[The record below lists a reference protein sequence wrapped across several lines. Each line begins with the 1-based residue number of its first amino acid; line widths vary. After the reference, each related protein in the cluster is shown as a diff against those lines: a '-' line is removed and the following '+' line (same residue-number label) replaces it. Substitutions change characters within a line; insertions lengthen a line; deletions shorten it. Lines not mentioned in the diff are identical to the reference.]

1 MGFLIW
7 SSLLLTLKLV
17 LAPHISTVDSA
28 KWVSYGA
35 DIGIILISAATLLR
49 NSGSKKS
56 SFHVLLLVLSLT
68 ALIALSAVVNDA
80 SLFESLANS
89 ARTLGPLVYFFALRS
104 LRPIGARKI
113 GLVGCYVVIVSC
125 TLALIG
131 FATLP
136 NAVNR
141 DETWWPAY
149 FDGLH
154 SSSYVLFACAL
165 IGYVLLKNRV
175 YRTGGIKLVV
185 IATILFCCWAFL
197 FAWGV
202 RTVIFASLIG
212 YLLYRF
218 RARYIAV
225 ALVFVVI
232 IAAQVYGA
240 VGFDYGFKDLDMFSS
255 GRLSMYQEKVDQLS
269 RNDLAGWMVG
279 NGYGSDLIQTDV
291 WWWAEKGAHND
302 FLTFLVENGVLYLAV
317 FCVLLWTLLKACKD
331 NSFALCMAYSMIFT
345 SLVSN
350 GYFVRP
356 LPAYILFLSL
366 YMSMALSGNRVPR
379 GVGLRHQPGPPLYP
393 LAAGATAGLARTR
406 K

>member
-7 SSLLLTLKLV
+7 SSLLLTLKLM

-28 KWVSYGA
+28 KWTSYSA
-35 DIGIILISAATLLR
+35 DIGIIFISAATLLR
-49 NSGSKKS
+49 NSGHKKS

-68 ALIALSAVVNDA
+68 ALIALSAVVNQV

-89 ARTLGPLVYFFALRS
+89 ARTLGPLTYFFALQS
-104 LRPIGARKI
+104 LRPIGARRI
-113 GLVGCYVVIVSC
+113 GLIGCYVVIVSC
-125 TLALIG
+125 TLALVG

-165 IGYVLLKNRV
+165 IGYVLLKSRV
-175 YRTGGIKLVV
+175 YRSGGTKLIL

-202 RTVIFASLIG
+202 RTVIFASVIG
-212 YLLYRF
+212 YLLYRV
-218 RARYIAV
+218 RAPYIATAV
-225 ALVFVVI
+225 VFFVI

-240 VGFDYGFKDLDMFSS
+240 VGFDYEFKDFDMFTS
-255 GRLSMYQEKVDQLS
+255 GRLSMYQEKMNQLS
-269 RNDLAGWMVG
+269 RNDLMGWIIG

-291 WWWAEKGAHND
+291 WWWGEKGAHND
-302 FLTFLVENGVLYLAV
+302 FLTFLVENGALYVAV
-317 FCVLLWTLLKACKD
+317 FCMILRALLKACKE
-331 NSFALCMAYSMIFT
+331 NPFALCMAYSMIFT

-366 YMSMALSGNRVPR
+366 YMSMALSRNRMAR
-379 GVGLRHQPGPPLYP
+379 GVGLHQHSGPGLYP
-393 LAAGATAGLARTR
+393 LAAGVTAGFARTTR
-406 K
+406 